1 MPAERVMQLMVQN
14 LQGFA
19 HRSSLVHL
27 AGLIL
32 RRADRS
38 PTGFRGTGQKPNSG
52 CDGVFFQTKTENFSW
67 ALKTAGSQ
75 ISGHKTVIHM
85 PGTETLA
92 TALNFP
98 KRVLTQR
105 RDRSSWVEEQL
116 LFRTGQGETVLQEQ
130 DTKYLST
137 IIPLVLLSFWPC
149 LFSSCSCVFLLFRL
163 RSQAKQRSLIRDQ
176 AALFRKR
183 KHYWFGL
190 TCLYNYNCNCNCGQL
205 YQLHPQ

>member
-85 PGTETLA
+85 LGTETLA

-116 LFRTGQGETVLQEQ
+116 LFRTGQGESVAGARHQVSVHNN
-130 DTKYLST
+130 ST
-137 IIPLVLLSFWPC
+137 GAA
-149 LFSSCSCVFLLFRL
+149 VFL
-163 RSQAKQRSLIRDQ
+163 
-176 AALFRKR
+176 ALFI
-183 KHYWFGL
+183 FL
-190 TCLYNYNCNCNCGQL
+190 LLPCISSL
-205 YQLHPQ
+205 